1 MFAYIDE
8 AGNTGKNNA
17 DKIQPIFS
25 YMTLASK
32 INLDLDL
39 DNIIRNIFSK
49 FNISELHGA
58 EQNELIELYASDVLK
73 LLRKNS
79 VSFCTSIVEKDFL
92 SYAKLYDTIFDNVE
106 NKGARFQTYQ
116 IRPLRLF
123 MLSNLCGITP
133 VEIAH
138 DFYENCLFA
147 NNEDQAIQVLIK
159 Q

>member
-79 VSFCTSIVEKDFL
+79 VSFCTSIVEK
-92 SYAKLYDTIFDNVE
+92 E
-106 NKGARFQTYQ
+106 
-116 IRPLRLF
+116 
-123 MLSNLCGITP
+123 
-133 VEIAH
+133 EI
-138 DFYENCLFA
+138 
-147 NNEDQAIQVLIK
+147 K
-159 Q
+159 